1 MPTIYSRLVKASSW
15 SPENIE
21 AVAARSLNRR
31 LWNVLA
37 SQMLSDPKFLTRTD
51 GFQASEIT
59 ERLSEVSKKQFRAAS
74 ALARLLATQP
84 RNESD
89 LNLALAIYSKIYDV
103 ERKNSAFTKF
113 LQKPI
118 LELGAKTAI
127 SQSAVFIGLELKVG
141 QKARAIELMKDLQ
154 PKNLVEQALTI
165 DAVNPFAENADSA
178 NWAKSLSKILEI
190 GTAEFKVEASSLPPL
205 DRLSVTNQPS
215 VDGPLVT
222 VIVTTFKPDHTLVT
236 AMKSVLNQTYKNLE
250 ILLVDDASP
259 DEFSSTLQ
267 VVANLDDRI
276 TLHKMPTNGGT
287 YLARNFGIG
296 IARGEF
302 VTFHDSD
309 DWSSPVKIAE
319 QVKPLQE
326 DPEKHSTIS
335 MSLRVDEGIIIT
347 RLGYRSDRENLSSL
361 LIRKSMFEKVGLFD
375 HVRKS
380 ADREFVDRITS
391 LTGKKPTR
399 IKKRLSLV
407 RLGTANLTGGDF
419 LARYMAQ
426 ERIQYRSAYMLETP
440 ETRLAD
446 SIGSPVASKRY
457 PKPAKFAVK
466 AESSYPDA
474 DLLIIDN
481 LLIIAND
488 TSGLVKLIQS
498 AVEAKKRVHLV
509 HGETVNTGN
518 PLAPKHKIGFPSP
531 ERFIAPAIMELC
543 KAHDIK
549 ISTLQNQVSTNE
561 LVIRDPLFAMFP
573 NHSSS
578 QIAAKSVKLAG
589 PETALPSGLT
599 STQAKELSAK
609 NVQALFGVSL

>member
-51 GFQASEIT
+51 EFQASEIT

-89 LNLALAIYSKIYDV
+89 LNLALGIYSKIYEV
-103 ERKNSAFTKF
+103 ERKNSAFAKL

-118 LELGAKTAI
+118 LEPGAKTAI
-127 SQSAVFIGLELKVG
+127 SHSAVFIGLELKVG

-154 PKNLVEQALTI
+154 PKDLVEQALAI
-165 DAVNPFAENADSA
+165 DAMNPFAENADSV
-178 NWAKSLSKILEI
+178 NWTKSLSQVLEI
-190 GTAEFKVEASSLPPL
+190 GNAEFKVEASSFPPL
-205 DRLSVTNQPS
+205 DRLSVTDQPS

-222 VIVTTFKPDHTLVT
+222 VIVTTFKPDHTLMT

-267 VVANLDDRI
+267 EVANLDDRI

-335 MSLRVDEGIIIT
+335 MSLRVDEDIIIT

-380 ADREFVDRITS
+380 AD
-391 LTGKKPTR
+391 
-399 IKKRLSLV
+399 
-407 RLGTANLTGGDF
+407 
-419 LARYMAQ
+419 AQ

-446 SIGSPVASKRY
+446 SIGSPVTSKRY
-457 PKPAKFAVK
+457 PKPAKFAVNG
-466 AESSYPDA
+466 ESSYPDA

-488 TSGLVKLIQS
+488 TSCLVKLIQS

-578 QIAAKSVKLAG
+578 QITVESVKLAG
-589 PETALPSGLT
+589 SETALPSGLT